1 MGDNPK
7 YTNSLINSTSPYL
20 LQHAHNPVDWY
31 EWSKEALDESK
42 ERDIPILL
50 SIGYSACHWCHVM
63 EKESFENEDTAKIM
77 NKNFINI
84 KVDRE
89 ERPDLDEVYMSA
101 TQVMNKGQGGWPM
114 TVFLAPNLKPFFAG
128 TYFPPQDAYGRPGF
142 PTLLT
147 KLSEA
152 WSSNKD
158 QLLSQANSIVE
169 HLNSVQIKNASIET
183 NVNQKAVG
191 YWNSNFDKTWGGF
204 GPAPKFPNSGAILH
218 LLNDYHRNGSEESLT
233 SAVKTLDSMYSGGI
247 YNHIGGGFARY
258 SVDEKWLVPHFE
270 KMLYDNGQ
278 LMEAYLVG
286 YQITKKPEYLEVIS
300 QIFEWLNDEMID
312 SKGGFYSSMDA
323 DSEGVEGKYY
333 VWKRSEI
340 EKILGKE
347 DADIFAQYFDITEEG
362 NWEGNSIPR
371 IIMKKSSLSNFLEIA
386 EDKMNESLSNSRIKV
401 KDYRNS
407 RIPPGTDDK
416 VIVSW
421 NGLMISSLAKASSV
435 LGKKEYFDAADKA
448 VDFITQKMSKKD
460 GTLNRIYRKNVAH
473 IDAFAEDYSYFGN
486 SLIDM
491 YEASFDSKYLELSK
505 KYADILV
512 EQFYEDG
519 QFKQSLS
526 KNIVINSGNSMD
538 NATPSY
544 NFMCGLLLIRLH
556 YYYDNKK
563 YREIVEASI
572 DKVGTYINQYPY
584 AHSTALFVHDYF
596 LNGPK
601 EIVLAAETTNDPLM
615 NIVKQTYLPCKIL
628 ASSSTEMDLPILEGK
643 EMVDGQSTIY
653 ICKNYTCKE
662 PITEESILRD
672 FLALGIGT
680 RN

>member
-1 MGDNPK
+1 MA
-7 YTNSLINSTSPYL
+7 NSLINSTSPYL

-31 EWSKEALDESK
+31 EWSKEALDEAK
-42 ERDIPILL
+42 KRDIPILL

-63 EKESFENEDTAKIM
+63 EKESFENEKTAEIM
-77 NKNFINI
+77 NKNFVNI

-147 KLSEA
+147 RLAEVWA
-152 WSSNKD
+152 SNKD
-158 QLLSQANSIVE
+158 QLLSQADSIVE
-169 HLNSVQIKNASIET
+169 HLNSVKIQNASIET
-183 NVNQKAVG
+183 NVNQKAVK
-191 YWNSNFDKTWGGF
+191 YWNSNFDKVWGGF
-204 GPAPKFPNSGAILH
+204 GPAPKFPNTGAILH
-218 LLNDYHRNGSEESLT
+218 LLNDYHNNGSEESLT
-233 SAVKTLDSMYSGGI
+233 SAVKTLDSMYQGGI
-247 YNHIGGGFARY
+247 YDHIGGGFARY

-278 LMEAYLVG
+278 LMEAYLAG

-312 SKGGFYSSMDA
+312 PKGGFYSSMDA

-347 DADIFAQYFDITEEG
+347 DADIFAQYYDITEEG

-371 IIMKKSSLSNFLEIA
+371 IIMKKSSLSNYLKIP

-401 KDYRNS
+401 KEHRNS
-407 RIPPGTDDK
+407 RISPGTDDK

-435 LGKKEYFDAADKA
+435 LGKKEYFDTAAKA
-448 VDFITQKMSKKD
+448 VDFIIQKMSKKD
-460 GTLNRIYRKNVAH
+460 GTLNRIYRNNVAH
-473 IDAFAEDYSYFGN
+473 IGAFAEDYSYFGN

-491 YEASFDSKYLELSK
+491 YEASFDSKYLELAK
-505 KYADILV
+505 EYADILV
-512 EQFYEDG
+512 DQFYTDG

-544 NFMCGLLLIRLH
+544 NFMCSLLLIRLH
-556 YYYDNKK
+556 HYYDNKK
-563 YREIVEASI
+563 YRKIVEASM
-572 DKVGTYINQYPY
+572 DKVGTYINQYHY
-584 AHSTALFVHDYF
+584 AHSTALFVHNYL

-601 EIVLAAETTNDPLM
+601 EIVLAAENDDTLM
-615 NIVKQTYLPCKIL
+615 DIVKQAYLPCKIL
-628 ASSSTEMDLPILEGK
+628 ASTSTKMNLPILKGK
-643 EMVDGQSTIY
+643 KMVDGQPAIY

-662 PITEESILRD
+662 PITEESVLRET
-672 FLALGIGT
+672 LA
-680 RN
+680 

>member
-7 YTNSLINSTSPYL
+7 HTNSLINSTSPYL

-31 EWSKEALDESK
+31 EWSKEALDEAK
-42 ERDIPILL
+42 KRDIPILL

-77 NKNFINI
+77 NKNFVNI

-147 KLSEA
+147 KLSEV
-152 WSSNKD
+152 WSSNKG
-158 QLLSQANSIVE
+158 QLLSQADSIVQ
-169 HLNSVQIKNASIET
+169 HLNSVQIQSATVET

-191 YWNSNFDKTWGGF
+191 HWNSNFDKTWGGF

-218 LLNDYHRNGSEESLT
+218 LLNDYRNNGSEESLT
-233 SAVKTLDSMYSGGI
+233 SAVKTLDSMHRGGI
-247 YNHIGGGFARY
+247 YDHIGGGFARY

-278 LMEAYLVG
+278 LMEAYLAG
-286 YQITKKPEYLEVIS
+286 YQITKKEEYLEVIS
-300 QIFEWLNDEMID
+300 QIFEWLNDEMINPE
-312 SKGGFYSSMDA
+312 GGFYSSMDA

-340 EKILGKE
+340 EDILGKE
-347 DADIFAQYFDITEEG
+347 DADVFAQYFDITEEG

-371 IIMKKSSLSNFLEIA
+371 IIMKKSSLSNFLKIPK
-386 EDKMNESLSNSRIKV
+386 DDMNESLSNSRIKV
-401 KDYRNS
+401 KQYRAS

-435 LGKKEYFDAADKA
+435 LGKKEYFNAADKA
-448 VDFITQKMSKKD
+448 VNFIIQKMSKED
-460 GTLNRIYRKNVAH
+460 GTLNRIYRNNVVH

-491 YEASFDSKYLELSK
+491 YEASFDSKYLELAK
-505 KYADILV
+505 KYANILV
-512 EQFYEDG
+512 EQFYADG

-544 NFMCGLLLIRLH
+544 NFMCSLLLIRLH
-556 YYYDNKK
+556 HYYGNKK
-563 YREIVEASI
+563 YREIVEASM
-572 DKVGTYINQYPY
+572 DKAGTYINQYPH
-584 AHSTALFVHDYF
+584 AHSTALFVQNY
-596 LNGPK
+596 LSPGPK
-601 EIVLAAETTNDPLM
+601 EIVLAAETKDEALM
-615 NIVKQTYLPCKIL
+615 DIVKQEYLPCKIL
-628 ASSSTEMDLPILEGK
+628 ACSSTKMALPILEGK
-643 EMVDGQSTIY
+643 KMVNGKPAIY

-662 PITEESILRD
+662 PITDESRLRD
-672 FLALGIGT
+672 SLAL
-680 RN
+680 

>member
-1 MGDNPK
+1 MVDNPK
-7 YTNSLINSTSPYL
+7 HTNSLINSTSPYL
-20 LQHAHNPVDWY
+20 LQHAHNPVEWY
-31 EWSKEALDESK
+31 EWSKEALDEAK
-42 ERDIPILL
+42 KRDVPILL

-63 EKESFENEDTAKIM
+63 EKESFENEKTAEIM
-77 NKNFINI
+77 NNNFVNI

-147 KLSEA
+147 KLAEV

-158 QLLSQANSIVE
+158 QLLSQADSIVE
-169 HLNSVQIKNASIET
+169 HLNSVKILNASIET
-183 NVNQKAVG
+183 NVKQKAVEH
-191 YWNSNFDKTWGGF
+191 WNSNFDKVWGGF
-204 GPAPKFPNSGAILH
+204 GPAPKFPNTGAILH
-218 LLNDYHRNGSEESLT
+218 LLNDYHSNGSEESLT
-233 SAVKTLDSMYSGGI
+233 SAVKTLDSMYQGGI
-247 YNHIGGGFARY
+247 YDHVGGGFARY

-347 DADIFAQYFDITEEG
+347 DADVFAQYFDITEEG

-371 IIMKKSSLSNFLEIA
+371 IIMKKSSLSNFLKIP
-386 EDKMNESLSNSRIKV
+386 EDKMNESLSKSRIKV
-401 KDYRNS
+401 KEHRTS

-448 VDFITQKMSKKD
+448 VDFIIKKMSKKD

-491 YEASFDSKYLELSK
+491 YEASFDSKYLKLAK

-563 YREIVEASI
+563 YREIVETSM

-601 EIVLAAETTNDPLM
+601 EIVLAAENTNDPLM

-643 EMVDGQSTIY
+643 EMVDGKSTIY

-662 PITEESILRD
+662 PITDESILRD
-672 FLALGIGT
+672 SLAL
-680 RN
+680 

>member
-7 YTNSLINSTSPYL
+7 HTNSLINSTSPYL

-31 EWSKEALDESK
+31 EWSKEALDEAK
-42 ERDIPILL
+42 KRDIPILL

-77 NKNFINI
+77 NKNFVNI

-147 KLSEA
+147 KLSEV
-152 WSSNKD
+152 WSSNKG
-158 QLLSQANSIVE
+158 QLLSQADSIVQ
-169 HLNSVQIKNASIET
+169 HLNSVQIQSATVET

-191 YWNSNFDKTWGGF
+191 HWNSNFDKTWGGF

-218 LLNDYHRNGSEESLT
+218 LLNDYHNNGSEESLT
-233 SAVKTLDSMYSGGI
+233 SAVKTLDSMHRGGI
-247 YNHIGGGFARY
+247 YDHIGGGFARY

-278 LMEAYLVG
+278 LMEAYLAG
-286 YQITKKPEYLEVIS
+286 YQITKKEEYLEVIS

-312 SKGGFYSSMDA
+312 PEGGFYSSMDA

-340 EKILGKE
+340 EDILGKD

-371 IIMKKSSLSNFLEIA
+371 IIMKKSSLSNFLKIPK
-386 EDKMNESLSNSRIKV
+386 DDMNESLSNSRIKV
-401 KDYRNS
+401 KQHRAS

-435 LGKKEYFDAADKA
+435 LGKKEYFNAADKA
-448 VDFITQKMSKKD
+448 VNFIIQKMSKED
-460 GTLNRIYRKNVAH
+460 GTLNRIYRNNVVH

-491 YEASFDSKYLELSK
+491 YEASFDSKYLELAK

-512 EQFYEDG
+512 EQFYADG

-544 NFMCGLLLIRLH
+544 NFMCSLLLIRLH
-556 YYYDNKK
+556 HYYGNKK
-563 YREIVEASI
+563 YREIVEASM
-572 DKVGTYINQYPY
+572 DKAGTYINQYPH
-584 AHSTALFVHDYF
+584 AHSTALFVQNY
-596 LNGPK
+596 LSPGPK
-601 EIVLAAETTNDPLM
+601 EIVLAAETKDEALM
-615 NIVKQTYLPCKIL
+615 DIVKQEYLPCKIL
-628 ASSSTEMDLPILEGK
+628 ACSSTKMALPILEGK
-643 EMVDGQSTIY
+643 KMVNGKPAIY

-662 PITEESILRD
+662 PITDESRLRD
-672 FLALGIGT
+672 SLAL
-680 RN
+680 

>member
-31 EWSKEALDESK
+31 EWSKEALDEAK

-147 KLSEA
+147 KLSEV

-191 YWNSNFDKTWGGF
+191 HWNSNFDKTWGGF

-218 LLNDYHRNGSEESLT
+218 LLNDYHRNSSEESLT

-247 YNHIGGGFARY
+247 YDHIGGGFARY

-278 LMEAYLVG
+278 LMEAYLAG

-300 QIFEWLNDEMID
+300 RIFEWLNDEMID

-340 EKILGKE
+340 EEILGKK
-347 DADIFAQYFDITEEG
+347 DADIFAQYFDITDEG

-371 IIMKKSSLSNFLEIA
+371 IIMKKSSLSNFLKIPK
-386 EDKMNESLSNSRIKV
+386 DKMDESLSSSRIKV
-401 KDYRNS
+401 KQHRAS

-421 NGLMISSLAKASSV
+421 NGLMISSLAKASFV
-435 LGKKEYFDAADKA
+435 LGKKEYFDVADKA
-448 VDFITQKMSKKD
+448 VDFIIQKMSKKD
-460 GTLNRIYRKNVAH
+460 GTLNRIYRNDVVH

-491 YEASFDSKYLELSK
+491 YEASFDSKYLELAK

-512 EQFYEDG
+512 EQFYADG

-544 NFMCGLLLIRLH
+544 NFMCSLLLIRLYH
-556 YYYDNKK
+556 YYGNKN
-563 YREIVEASI
+563 YLEIVKASI
-572 DKVGTYINQYPY
+572 DKAGTYINQYPY
-584 AHSTALFVHDYF
+584 AHSTALLVQNY
-596 LNGPK
+596 LSQGPK
-601 EIVLAAETTNDPLM
+601 EIVLAAETNDGALM
-615 NIVKQTYLPCKIL
+615 DIVKQAYLPCKIL
-628 ASSSTEMDLPILEGK
+628 ASSSTNMTLPILEGK
-643 EMVDGQSTIY
+643 KMVNGKPAIY

-662 PITEESILRD
+662 PIIDELVLKDS
-672 FLALGIGT
+672 LAL
-680 RN
+680 

>member
-7 YTNSLINSTSPYL
+7 HTNSLINSTSPYL

-31 EWSKEALDESK
+31 EWSKEALDEAK
-42 ERDIPILL
+42 KRDIPILL

-77 NKNFINI
+77 NKNFVNI

-147 KLSEA
+147 KLSEV
-152 WSSNKD
+152 WSSNKG
-158 QLLSQANSIVE
+158 QLLSQADSIVQ
-169 HLNSVQIKNASIET
+169 HLNSVQIQSATVET

-191 YWNSNFDKTWGGF
+191 HWNSNFDKIWGGF

-218 LLNDYHRNGSEESLT
+218 LLNDYRNNGSEESLT
-233 SAVKTLDSMYSGGI
+233 SAVKTLDSMHRGGI
-247 YNHIGGGFARY
+247 YDHIGGGFARY

-278 LMEAYLVG
+278 LMEAYLAG
-286 YQITKKPEYLEVIS
+286 YQITKKEEYLEVIS

-312 SKGGFYSSMDA
+312 PEGGFYSSMDA

-340 EKILGKE
+340 EDILGKE
-347 DADIFAQYFDITEEG
+347 DANVFAQYFDITEEG

-371 IIMKKSSLSNFLEIA
+371 IIMKKSSLSNFLKIPK
-386 EDKMNESLSNSRIKV
+386 DDMNESLSNSRIKV
-401 KDYRNS
+401 KQYRAS

-435 LGKKEYFDAADKA
+435 LGKKEYFNAADKA
-448 VDFITQKMSKKD
+448 VNFIIQKMSKED
-460 GTLNRIYRKNVAH
+460 GTLNRIYRNNVVH

-491 YEASFDSKYLELSK
+491 YEASFDSKYLELAK
-505 KYADILV
+505 KYANILV
-512 EQFYEDG
+512 EQFYADG

-544 NFMCGLLLIRLH
+544 NFMCSLLLIRLH
-556 YYYDNKK
+556 HYYGNKK
-563 YREIVEASI
+563 YREIVEASM
-572 DKVGTYINQYPY
+572 DKAGTYINQYPH
-584 AHSTALFVHDYF
+584 AHSTALFVQNY
-596 LNGPK
+596 LSPGPK
-601 EIVLAAETTNDPLM
+601 EIVLAAETKDEALM
-615 NIVKQTYLPCKIL
+615 DIVKQEYLPCKIL
-628 ASSSTEMDLPILEGK
+628 ACSSTKMALPILEGK
-643 EMVDGQSTIY
+643 KMVNGKPAIY

-662 PITEESILRD
+662 PITDESRLRD
-672 FLALGIGT
+672 SLAL
-680 RN
+680 

>member
-7 YTNSLINSTSPYL
+7 HTNSLINSTSPYL

-31 EWSKEALDESK
+31 EWSKEALDEAK
-42 ERDIPILL
+42 KRDIPILL

-77 NKNFINI
+77 NKNFVNI

-147 KLSEA
+147 KLSEV
-152 WSSNKD
+152 WSSNKG
-158 QLLSQANSIVE
+158 QLLSQADSIVQ
-169 HLNSVQIKNASIET
+169 HLNSVQIQSATVET

-191 YWNSNFDKTWGGF
+191 HWNSNFDKTWGGF

-218 LLNDYHRNGSEESLT
+218 LLNDYRNNGSEESLT
-233 SAVKTLDSMYSGGI
+233 SAVKTLDSMHRGGI
-247 YNHIGGGFARY
+247 YDHIGGGFARY

-278 LMEAYLVG
+278 LMEAYLAG
-286 YQITKKPEYLEVIS
+286 YQITKKEEYLEVIS

-312 SKGGFYSSMDA
+312 PEGGFYSSMDA

-340 EKILGKE
+340 EDILGKE
-347 DADIFAQYFDITEEG
+347 DADVFAQYFDITEEG

-371 IIMKKSSLSNFLEIA
+371 IIMKKSSLSNFLKIPK
-386 EDKMNESLSNSRIKV
+386 DDMNESLSNSRIKV
-401 KDYRNS
+401 KQYRAS

-435 LGKKEYFDAADKA
+435 LGKKEYFNVANKA
-448 VDFITQKMSKKD
+448 VNFIIQKMSKED
-460 GTLNRIYRKNVAH
+460 GTLNRIYRNNVVH

-491 YEASFDSKYLELSK
+491 YEASFDSKYLELAK

-512 EQFYEDG
+512 EQFYADG

-544 NFMCGLLLIRLH
+544 NFMCSLLLIRLH
-556 YYYDNKK
+556 HYYGNKK
-563 YREIVEASI
+563 YREIVEASM
-572 DKVGTYINQYPY
+572 DKAGTYINQYPH
-584 AHSTALFVHDYF
+584 AHSTALFVQNY
-596 LNGPK
+596 LSPGPK
-601 EIVLAAETTNDPLM
+601 EIVLAAETKDEALM
-615 NIVKQTYLPCKIL
+615 DIVKQEYLPCKIL
-628 ASSSTEMDLPILEGK
+628 ACSSTKMALPILEGK
-643 EMVDGQSTIY
+643 KMVNGKPAIY

-662 PITEESILRD
+662 PITDESRLRD
-672 FLALGIGT
+672 SLAL
-680 RN
+680 

>member
-1 MGDNPK
+1 
-7 YTNSLINSTSPYL
+7 
-20 LQHAHNPVDWY
+20 
-31 EWSKEALDESK
+31 
-42 ERDIPILL
+42 
-50 SIGYSACHWCHVM
+50 
-63 EKESFENEDTAKIM
+63 M
-77 NKNFINI
+77 NNNFVNI

-147 KLSEA
+147 KLAEVWA
-152 WSSNKD
+152 SNKD
-158 QLLSQANSIVE
+158 QLLSQADSIVE
-169 HLNSVQIKNASIET
+169 HLNSVKILNASIET
-183 NVNQKAVG
+183 NVKQKAVQH
-191 YWNSNFDKTWGGF
+191 WNSNFDKVWGGF
-204 GPAPKFPNSGAILH
+204 GPAPKFPNTGAILH
-218 LLNDYHRNGSEESLT
+218 LLNDYHSNGSEESLT
-233 SAVKTLDSMYSGGI
+233 SAVKTLDSMYHGGI
-247 YNHIGGGFARY
+247 YDHVGGGFARY

-371 IIMKKSSLSNFLEIA
+371 IIMKKSSLSNFLKIP
-386 EDKMNESLSNSRIKV
+386 EDKMNESLSKSRIKV
-401 KDYRNS
+401 KEHRTS

-435 LGKKEYFDAADKA
+435 LG
-448 VDFITQKMSKKD
+448 
-460 GTLNRIYRKNVAH
+460 
-473 IDAFAEDYSYFGN
+473 
-486 SLIDM
+486 
-491 YEASFDSKYLELSK
+491 
-505 KYADILV
+505 
-512 EQFYEDG
+512 
-519 QFKQSLS
+519 
-526 KNIVINSGNSMD
+526 
-538 NATPSY
+538 
-544 NFMCGLLLIRLH
+544 
-556 YYYDNKK
+556 
-563 YREIVEASI
+563 
-572 DKVGTYINQYPY
+572 
-584 AHSTALFVHDYF
+584 
-596 LNGPK
+596 
-601 EIVLAAETTNDPLM
+601 
-615 NIVKQTYLPCKIL
+615 
-628 ASSSTEMDLPILEGK
+628 
-643 EMVDGQSTIY
+643 
-653 ICKNYTCKE
+653 
-662 PITEESILRD
+662 
-672 FLALGIGT
+672 
-680 RN
+680 

>member
-7 YTNSLINSTSPYL
+7 HTNSLINSTSPYL

-31 EWSKEALDESK
+31 EWSKEALDEAK
-42 ERDIPILL
+42 KRDLPILL

-77 NKNFINI
+77 NKNFVNI

-101 TQVMNKGQGGWPM
+101 TQLMNKGQGGWPM

-147 KLSEA
+147 RLSEV

-158 QLLSQANSIVE
+158 QLLLQADSIVQ
-169 HLNSVQIKNASIET
+169 HLNSVQVQSVTIET
-183 NVNQKAVG
+183 NVNQKAIRH
-191 YWNSNFDKTWGGF
+191 WNSNFDRTWGGF

-218 LLNDYHRNGSEESLT
+218 LLNDYHSNGSEESLT
-233 SAVKTLDSMYSGGI
+233 SAVKTLDSMYRGGI
-247 YNHIGGGFARY
+247 YDHIGGGFARY

-278 LMEAYLVG
+278 LMEAYLAG
-286 YQITKKPEYLEVIS
+286 YQITKKEEYLEVIS

-312 SKGGFYSSMDA
+312 PEGGFYSSMDA

-340 EKILGKE
+340 EDILGKE
-347 DADIFAQYFDITEEG
+347 DADVFAQYFDITEEG

-371 IIMKKSSLSNFLEIA
+371 IIMKKSSLSNFLKIPK
-386 EDKMNESLSNSRIKV
+386 DDMNESLSNSRIKV
-401 KDYRNS
+401 KQHRAS

-435 LGKKEYFDAADKA
+435 LGKKEYFNAADKA
-448 VDFITQKMSKKD
+448 VNFIIQKMSKED

-491 YEASFDSKYLELSK
+491 YEASFDPKYLELSK

-512 EQFYEDG
+512 EKFYADG

-544 NFMCGLLLIRLH
+544 NFMCSLLLIRLH
-556 YYYDNKK
+556 HYYGNKK
-563 YREIVEASI
+563 YREIVESSM
-572 DKVGTYINQYPY
+572 DKAGNYINQYPH
-584 AHSTALFVHDYF
+584 AHSTALFVQNY
-596 LNGPK
+596 LSPGPK
-601 EIVLAAETTNDPLM
+601 EIVLAAETKDEALM
-615 NIVKQTYLPCKIL
+615 DIVKQEYLPCKIL
-628 ASSSTEMDLPILEGK
+628 ACSSTKMALPILEGK
-643 EMVDGQSTIY
+643 KMVNGKPAIY

-662 PITEESILRD
+662 PITEESPLRD
-672 FLALGIGT
+672 SLAL
-680 RN
+680 

>member
-1 MGDNPK
+1 MVDNTK
-7 YTNSLINSTSPYL
+7 HTNSLINSTSPYL
-20 LQHAHNPVDWY
+20 LQHAHNPVNWY
-31 EWSKEALDESK
+31 EWSSEALDEAK
-42 ERDIPILL
+42 KRDVPILL

-63 EKESFENEDTAKIM
+63 EKESFENEKTAEIM
-77 NKNFINI
+77 NKHFVNI

-114 TVFLAPNLKPFFAG
+114 TVFLAPNLKPFFTG

-147 KLSEA
+147 RLA
-152 WSSNKD
+152 DLWSSNKD
-158 QLLSQANSIVE
+158 QLLSQADSIVE
-169 HLNSVQIKNASIET
+169 HLNSAKIQNASVES
-183 NVNQKAVG
+183 NVTQRAVQH
-191 YWNSNFDKTWGGF
+191 WNSNFDKVWGGF
-204 GPAPKFPNSGAILH
+204 GPAPKFPNTGAILH
-218 LLNDYHRNGSEESLT
+218 LLNDYHSNGSEESLT
-233 SAVKTLDSMYSGGI
+233 SAIKTLDSMYQGGI
-247 YNHIGGGFARY
+247 YDHVGGGFARY

-312 SKGGFYSSMDA
+312 QDGGFYSSMDA

-333 VWKRSEI
+333 VWQRSEI
-340 EKILGKE
+340 EEILGKE
-347 DADIFAQYFDITEEG
+347 DANVFAQYFDITEEG

-371 IIMKKSSLSNFLEIA
+371 IIMQKSSLSNLLKIS
-386 EDKMNESLSNSRIKV
+386 EDKLSDSLSNSRTKV
-401 KDYRNS
+401 KKYRAS

-448 VDFITQKMSKKD
+448 VNFITQKMSKKD

-491 YEASFDSKYLELSK
+491 YEASFDSKYLKLAK

-512 EQFYEDG
+512 DQFYTDG

-544 NFMCGLLLIRLH
+544 NFMCSLLLVRLY
-556 YYYDNKK
+556 YYYDMKK
-563 YREIVEASI
+563 YREIAEASI
-572 DKVGTYINQYPY
+572 EKVGTYINQYSY
-584 AHSTALFVHDYF
+584 AHSTALIVHNF
-596 LNGPK
+596 LSNGPK
-601 EIVLAAETTNDPLM
+601 EIVMVAEDNSNPLM
-615 NIVKQTYLPCKIL
+615 NIVKQTYVPCKIL
-628 ASSSTEMDLPILEGK
+628 VSSSTEIDLPILEGK
-643 EMVDGQSTIY
+643 KMIDNQSTVY
-653 ICKNYTCKE
+653 ICKNYVCKE
-662 PITEESILRD
+662 PIVDALKLRKM
-672 FLALGIGT
+672 LAL
-680 RN
+680 

>member
-1 MGDNPK
+1 MVDNPK
-7 YTNSLINSTSPYL
+7 HTNSLINSTSPYL
-20 LQHAHNPVDWY
+20 LQHAHNPVEWY
-31 EWSKEALDESK
+31 EWSKEALDEAK
-42 ERDIPILL
+42 KRDVPILL

-63 EKESFENEDTAKIM
+63 EKESFENEKTAEIM
-77 NKNFINI
+77 NNNFVNI

-147 KLSEA
+147 KLAEV

-158 QLLSQANSIVE
+158 QLLSQADSIVE
-169 HLNSVQIKNASIET
+169 HLNSVKILNASIET
-183 NVNQKAVG
+183 NVKQKAVEH
-191 YWNSNFDKTWGGF
+191 WNSNFDKVWGGF
-204 GPAPKFPNSGAILH
+204 GPAPKFPNTGAILH
-218 LLNDYHRNGSEESLT
+218 LLNDYHSNGSEESLT
-233 SAVKTLDSMYSGGI
+233 SAVKTLDSMYQGGI
-247 YNHIGGGFARY
+247 YDHVGGGFARY

-347 DADIFAQYFDITEEG
+347 DADVFAQYFDITEEG

-371 IIMKKSSLSNFLEIA
+371 IIMKKSSLSNFLKIP

-491 YEASFDSKYLELSK
+491 YEASFDSKYLELAK

-563 YREIVEASI
+563 YREIVEASM

-601 EIVLAAETTNDPLM
+601 EIVLAAETNNDPLM

-643 EMVDGQSTIY
+643 EMVDGKSTIY

-662 PITEESILRD
+662 PITDESILRD
-672 FLALGIGT
+672 SLAL
-680 RN
+680 

>member
-7 YTNSLINSTSPYL
+7 HTNSLINSTSPYL

-31 EWSKEALDESK
+31 EWSKEALDEAK
-42 ERDIPILL
+42 KRDLPILL

-63 EKESFENEDTAKIM
+63 EKESFENEDTAEIM
-77 NKNFINI
+77 NKNFVNI

-147 KLSEA
+147 KLSEV
-152 WSSNKD
+152 WSSNKG
-158 QLLSQANSIVE
+158 QLLSQADSIVQ
-169 HLNSVQIKNASIET
+169 HLNSVQIQSATVET

-191 YWNSNFDKTWGGF
+191 HWNSNFDKTWGG
-204 GPAPKFPNSGAILH
+204 FPNSGAILH
-218 LLNDYHRNGSEESLT
+218 LLNDYHNNGSEESLT
-233 SAVKTLDSMYSGGI
+233 SAVKTLDSMYRGGI
-247 YNHIGGGFARY
+247 YDHIGGGFARY

-278 LMEAYLVG
+278 LMEAYLAG
-286 YQITKKPEYLEVIS
+286 YQITKKEEYLEVIS

-312 SKGGFYSSMDA
+312 PEGGFYSSMDA
-323 DSEGVEGKYY
+323 DSEGVEGNYY

-340 EKILGKE
+340 EDILGKE

-371 IIMKKSSLSNFLEIA
+371 IIMKKSSLSNFLKIPK
-386 EDKMNESLSNSRIKV
+386 DDMNESLSNSRIKV
-401 KDYRNS
+401 KQHRAS

-435 LGKKEYFDAADKA
+435 LGKKEYFNTADKA
-448 VDFITQKMSKKD
+448 VNFIIQKMSKED
-460 GTLNRIYRKNVAH
+460 GTLNRIYRNNVVH

-491 YEASFDSKYLELSK
+491 YEASFDSKYLELAK
-505 KYADILV
+505 NYADILV
-512 EQFYEDG
+512 EQFYADG

-544 NFMCGLLLIRLH
+544 NFMCSLLLIRLH
-556 YYYDNKK
+556 HYYGNKK
-563 YREIVEASI
+563 YREIVEASM
-572 DKVGTYINQYPY
+572 DKAGTYINQYPH
-584 AHSTALFVHDYF
+584 AHSTALFVQNY
-596 LNGPK
+596 LSPGPK
-601 EIVLAAETTNDPLM
+601 EIVLVAETKDEALM
-615 NIVKQTYLPCKIL
+615 DIVKQAYLPCKIL
-628 ASSSTEMDLPILEGK
+628 ARSSIKLALPILEGK
-643 EMVDGQSTIY
+643 KLVDGKPAVY

-662 PITEESILRD
+662 PITDEQVLRET
-672 FLALGIGT
+672 LAIQ
-680 RN
+680 

>member
-7 YTNSLINSTSPYL
+7 HTNSLINSTSPYL

-31 EWSKEALDESK
+31 EWSKEALDEAK
-42 ERDIPILL
+42 KRDIPILL

-77 NKNFINI
+77 NKNFVNI

-147 KLSEA
+147 KLSEV
-152 WSSNKD
+152 WSSNKG
-158 QLLSQANSIVE
+158 QLLSQADSIVQ
-169 HLNSVQIKNASIET
+169 HLNSVQIQSATVET

-191 YWNSNFDKTWGGF
+191 HWNSNFDKIWGGF

-218 LLNDYHRNGSEESLT
+218 LLNDYRNNGSEESLT
-233 SAVKTLDSMYSGGI
+233 SAVKTLDSMHRGGI
-247 YNHIGGGFARY
+247 YDHIGGGFARY

-278 LMEAYLVG
+278 LMEAYLAG
-286 YQITKKPEYLEVIS
+286 YQITKKEEYLEVIS

-312 SKGGFYSSMDA
+312 PEGGFYSSMDA

-340 EKILGKE
+340 EDILGKE
-347 DADIFAQYFDITEEG
+347 DADVFAQYFDITEEG

-371 IIMKKSSLSNFLEIA
+371 IIMKKSSLSNFLKIPK
-386 EDKMNESLSNSRIKV
+386 DDMNESLSNSRIKV
-401 KDYRNS
+401 KQYRAS

-435 LGKKEYFDAADKA
+435 LGKKEYFNAADKA
-448 VDFITQKMSKKD
+448 VNFIIQKMSKED
-460 GTLNRIYRKNVAH
+460 GTLNRIYRNNVVH

-491 YEASFDSKYLELSK
+491 YEASFDSKYLELAK
-505 KYADILV
+505 KYANILV
-512 EQFYEDG
+512 EQFYADG

-544 NFMCGLLLIRLH
+544 NFMCSLLLIRLH
-556 YYYDNKK
+556 HYYGNKK
-563 YREIVEASI
+563 YREIVEASM
-572 DKVGTYINQYPY
+572 DKAGTYINQYPH
-584 AHSTALFVHDYF
+584 AHSTAIFVQNY
-596 LNGPK
+596 LSPGPK
-601 EIVLAAETTNDPLM
+601 EIVLAAETKDEALM
-615 NIVKQTYLPCKIL
+615 DIVKQEYLPCKIL
-628 ASSSTEMDLPILEGK
+628 ACSSTKMALPILEGK
-643 EMVDGQSTIY
+643 KMVNGKPAIY

-662 PITEESILRD
+662 PITDESRLRD
-672 FLALGIGT
+672 SLAL
-680 RN
+680 